1 MKSYLVKCTHV
12 LCNIQGII
20 QTNSIVGFGTLLDC
34 DLMNKQSEL
43 MFSRKSYSLT
53 FYFVSGSSS
62 NFQDKSLYSYFCYKI
77 K

>member
-1 MKSYLVKCTHV
+1 MKSYLVKYTHM

-20 QTNSIVGFGTLLDC
+20 QTKSIVSFGKLLDC

-43 MFSRKSYSLT
+43 MFSCKSYSLT
-53 FYFVSGSSS
+53 FYFMSGSSS